1 MDEEVNVEIN
11 EEDIESL
18 AEEILLISD
27 EELQAFFDSL
37 APTEAGAMGFEVN
50 NVLPQENSF
59 GAPAG
64 VADFNVINTTL
75 EPAETVREYEAFGVK
90 LNDSDDIYTVGIL
103 FVVITIVYIG
113 KCSIDFAF
121 ACLLDWYR
129 GKRAKK
135 DNNGE

>member
-1 MDEEVNVEIN
+1 MDEINIDEYDVEV
-11 EEDIESL
+11 L
-18 AEEILLISD
+18 AEELSNMTED
-27 EELQAFFDSL
+27 EFEQFINSM
-37 APTEAGAMGFEVN
+37 PSTEAGAMGFEVN
-50 NVLPQENSF
+50 NVPLYENAF
-59 GAPAG
+59 EAPAG

-75 EPAETVREYEAFGVK
+75 EPETVREYEAFGVK

>member
-1 MDEEVNVEIN
+1 MDEIDIDEYDVEA
-11 EEDIESL
+11 L
-18 AEEILLISD
+18 AEELSNMTED
-27 EELQAFFDSL
+27 EFEQFINSMP
-37 APTEAGAMGFEVN
+37 PTEAGAMGFEVN
-50 NVLPQENSF
+50 NVPLYENAF
-59 GAPAG
+59 EAPAG

-75 EPAETVREYEAFGVK
+75 EPETVREYEAFGVK